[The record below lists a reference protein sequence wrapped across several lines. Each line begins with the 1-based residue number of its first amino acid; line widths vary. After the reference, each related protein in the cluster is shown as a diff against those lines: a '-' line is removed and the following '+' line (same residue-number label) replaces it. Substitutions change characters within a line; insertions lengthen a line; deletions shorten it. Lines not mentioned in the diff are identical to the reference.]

1 MNINAPLKG
10 RTLAIPFTKATK
22 PDATL
27 DDSEMRLPF
36 LNKIPDNLRNH
47 FVAMTGEFVG
57 TVLFLWFALSGA
69 QVANSIPSSS
79 GLTVEQT
86 GSNPQQLQYIALSFG
101 FSLAVNA
108 WVFFRISGGLFNP
121 AVTLGMCLIGAL
133 PWMRGGLLF
142 LSQVLGGI
150 VASALVQCMFP
161 GALNVQTT
169 LGGGTTVAQGLFIEM
184 FLTAQLVFTIFMLAA
199 EKHKGT
205 FIAPVGIGLSLFVAE
220 LTGIYF
226 TGGSLNPARS
236 FGPAV
241 VNTSFVHYHW
251 IYWLGPILGSIVAAG
266 FYKFIKILEYESAN
280 PNQDT
285 DHAAKVQH
293 KKKLLMA
300 AGINEADAH
309 QVASEL
315 HADARAQAQAEAP
328 SSAGSEKT
336 VVGNGNHHGGVDGK
350 LMANGQGRS
359 SLDTEHNEV
368 KYGTAFRSGSTSS
381 GPNGNVHEQRPGV
394 RGLVGGYSYLGKA
407 GRRPLPLSR
416 SSRTDSPAMATH
428 NDVYAATNVSDEA
441 LGGMV
446 ADEPRN
452 RFARTA
458 SSGV

>member
-1 MNINAPLKG
+1 M
-10 RTLAIPFTKATK
+10 T
-22 PDATL
+22 
-27 DDSEMRLPF
+27 DSP
-36 LNKIPDNLRNH
+36 
-47 FVAMTGEFVG
+47 VY
-57 TVLFLWFALSGA
+57 
-69 QVANSIPSSS
+69 SSS
-79 GLTVEQT
+79 ETNL
-86 GSNPQQLQYIALSFG
+86 
-101 FSLAVNA
+101 
-108 WVFFRISGGLFNP
+108 FFP
-121 AVTLGMCLIGAL
+121 
-133 PWMRGGLLF
+133 
-142 LSQVLGGI
+142 
-150 VASALVQCMFP
+150 SA
-161 GALNVQTT
+161 
-169 LGGGTTVAQGLFIEM
+169 
-184 FLTAQLVFTIFMLAA
+184 
-199 EKHKGT
+199 
-205 FIAPVGIGLSLFVAE
+205 GIGLSLFVAE
-220 LTGIYF
+220 LTGVYF

-315 HADARAQAQAEAP
+315 HAEAQAKDQIP

-336 VVGNGNHHGGVDGK
+336 VVGGGHHHGGPDGK
-350 LMANGQGRS
+350 IMANGQGRS

-381 GPNGNVHEQRPGV
+381 GHNGNVQEQRPGGP
-394 RGLVGGYSYLGKA
+394 GLVGRYSYLGKS